1 VREDQPS
8 FTAAWI
14 AAMRGLGVFLPDRM
28 RLVDD
33 RFGMRFAGR
42 FRAVVDRR
50 PVERG
55 LKLSSPA
62 WMRGRLRDLVLYVQL
77 RTRVIDDDVTAFAR
91 SGGTQLALLGAGFDC
106 RAWRMEELTGT
117 TFFEVDHPAT
127 QEKKRRLMGSE
138 SPPAS
143 VVFIPWDFERDP
155 LDRLPA
161 RLGLDGHDP
170 QRPTMTIL
178 EGVLPYLTEEAT
190 ESTFACV
197 KKYSMPGSPI
207 TFTYFEQSLVADRAR
222 RERRTRAIVRFVGE
236 PFRFGFDPRRLPA
249 WLDARGFRLE
259 RDESPGD
266 IAARL
271 IGPDAAARMTR
282 PDRTR
287 RHFALARVAG

>member
-1 VREDQPS
+1 
-8 FTAAWI
+8 
-14 AAMRGLGVFLPDRM
+14 MRGLGVFLPDHL

-42 FRAVVDRR
+42 FRAVVDRV

-55 LKLSSPA
+55 LRLSSPA
-62 WMRGRLRDLVLYVQL
+62 WMRGRLRDFVLYMQL

-91 SGGTQLALLGAGFDC
+91 SGGKQLVLLGAGFDC
-106 RAWRMEELTGT
+106 RAWRMGSLTGST
-117 TFFEVDHPAT
+117 VYEVDHPAT

-138 SPPAS
+138 APSAS
-143 VVFIPWDFERDP
+143 VVFVPWDFERDP

-197 KKYSMPGSPI
+197 RKYSMLRSPI
-207 TFTYFEQSLVADRAR
+207 AFTYFDHSLVADGARPQRRA
-222 RERRTRAIVRFVGE
+222 RAIVRFVGE
-236 PFRFGFDPRRLPA
+236 PFRFGFDARRLPA
-249 WLDARGFRLE
+249 WLDGRGFHLE

-266 IAARL
+266 LAARL
-271 IGPDAAARMTR
+271 IGPDAAARMSQ
-282 PDRTR
+282 PDRAR
-287 RHFALARVAG
+287 RHFALARVN